1 MLSNKIFLMTLIF
14 MLPIAAVADDKY
26 LWLEDI
32 DGDKSMQWVIQRNK
46 ISDDKLTSTKLYKE
60 LYSQA
65 LTVLN
70 NKSRLP
76 VVTQNGKWLY
86 NFWQDKQHPRGI
98 YRKTTLKQFKTANPK
113 WQTVLDMD
121 EYSNQQEKNYDYHGM
136 TCLQPKGVDCLVFL
150 SPGGGDAIE
159 VREFDLDRHEFIES
173 GYSLPLA
180 KSRISWIDKDTVYVG
195 TDFGIGS
202 MTDSGYPRIIKQWK
216 RGTPLAAAKTLYT
229 ADKKSM
235 SATARRLKDRQ
246 SEIDII
252 SETTSFWSSH
262 KYQLQENKVTILQL
276 PNNAIISGIYQGKLV
291 VSLKKDWEFNHQK
304 FIQGE
309 ILLID
314 IALLKG
320 EKGSI
325 ESIIKP
331 DDKSIIETVDTSKN
345 GLLITILEDVKAKL
359 YRYQKKKNGKWKIQG
374 IPFPDNGALSV
385 TSVDDKTGD
394 FFVQFESFITP
405 PSLYH
410 VKSKTLKPK
419 LIKQQAESFDGSKFK
434 VEQYFSQSNDGTKIP
449 YFVVMNKNTEFNGN
463 NPTHIFSYGGFRNS
477 LTPSY
482 SGSYEAL
489 SGAYGKLWLE
499 RGGVFVL
506 ANIRGGGEYG
516 KAWHDAGRL
525 LNKQNVF
532 DDFIAAAEYLIENN
546 YTSSDYLAIRGG
558 SNGGLLVGAVMTQRP
573 DLMKVALP
581 AVGVLDML
589 RYHTFTAGA
598 GWAYDYGTSEQ
609 SKEMFEYMKGYSPVH
624 NVKEGIQ
631 YPATLVTT
639 GDHDDRVV
647 PAHSFKF
654 AAQLQAKQSGNNP
667 TLIRIETD
675 AGHGAGTPVSKTI
688 EQYADIFGFTLYNM
702 GIKEL
707 KSTYKD

>member
-1 MLSNKIFLMTLIF
+1 MLSNKIFLILLIF
-14 MLPIAAVADDKY
+14 ILPITAIADDKY

-32 DGDKSMQWVIQRNK
+32 DGDKSMQWVLQQNK
-46 ISDDKLTSTKLYKE
+46 ITDDKLTSTKLYKE

-65 LTVLN
+65 LTVLDS
-70 NKSRLP
+70 KSRLP

-86 NFWQDKQHPRGI
+86 NFWQDKLHPRGI

-136 TCLQPKGVDCLVFL
+136 TCLPPKGVDCLVFL
-150 SPGGGDAIE
+150 SPSGGDAIE
-159 VREFDLDRHEFIES
+159 VREFDLEKHEFIED

-195 TDFGIGS
+195 TDFGIAS

-216 RGTPLAAAKTLYT
+216 RGTPLTAAKTLYT

-235 SATARRLKDRQ
+235 SATAMRLTDGQ
-246 SEIDII
+246 SKIDII
-252 SETTSFWSSH
+252 NETTSFWSSQ
-262 KYQLQENKVTILQL
+262 KYQRQENKITSLQL
-276 PNNAIISGIYQGKLV
+276 PTNATISGIYQGKLV
-291 VSLKKDWEFNHQK
+291 VSLKKDWDFNHQQ

-314 IALLKG
+314 IALLRG

-331 DDKSIIETVDTSKN
+331 DDKSIISTVDTSKK

-359 YRYQKKKNGKWKIQG
+359 YRYQKKKNGKWKIQS

-434 VEQYFSQSNDGTKIP
+434 VEQYFSQSIDGTKVP

-516 KAWHDAGRL
+516 PAWHQAALLKNRHKAFEDFESVARDLFKRKITSAQHLGIEGR
-525 LNKQNVF
+525 
-532 DDFIAAAEYLIENN
+532 
-546 YTSSDYLAIRGG
+546 
-558 SNGGLLVGAVMTQRP
+558 SNGGLLVTATMTRHPELYSAVVCGAP
-573 DLMKVALP
+573 LIDMK
-581 AVGVLDML
+581 
-589 RYHTFTAGA
+589 RYNKLLAGA
-598 GWAYDYGTSEQ
+598 SWMGEYGNPDEAD
-609 SKEMFEYMKGYSPVH
+609 MWEYIKTYSPYQ
-624 NVKEGIQ
+624 NVKSDTK
-631 YPATLVTT
+631 YPSIFFYTSTR
-639 GDHDDRVV
+639 DDRVHPGHARKMAAKLLGLDNAV
-647 PAHSFKF
+647 DYYENIEGGHHGFSTNEQLAHRLALSYTH
-654 AAQLQAKQSGNNP
+654 LWS
-667 TLIRIETD
+667 
-675 AGHGAGTPVSKTI
+675 H
-688 EQYADIFGFTLYNM
+688 
-702 GIKEL
+702 L
-707 KSTYKD
+707 K

>member
-1 MLSNKIFLMTLIF
+1 M
-14 MLPIAAVADDKY
+14 
-26 LWLEDI
+26 
-32 DGDKSMQWVIQRNK
+32 
-46 ISDDKLTSTKLYKE
+46 
-60 LYSQA
+60 
-65 LTVLN
+65 
-70 NKSRLP
+70 
-76 VVTQNGKWLY
+76 VTQRGKWLY

-98 YRKTTLKQFKTANPK
+98 YRKTTLRQFKKANPK

-121 EYSNQQEKNYDYHGM
+121 AYSNQREKNYDYHGM
-136 TCLQPKGVDCLVFL
+136 ACLPPKGLDCLVFL
-150 SPGGGDAIE
+150 SPSGGDAIE
-159 VREFDLDRHEFIES
+159 VREFDLEKHEFIEG

-216 RGTPLAAAKTLYT
+216 RGTPLAEAKTLYT
-229 ADKKSM
+229 ADKNSM
-235 SATARRLKDRQ
+235 SATAMRLKDGQ

-252 SETTSFWSSH
+252 NETTSFWSSH
-262 KYQLQENKVTILQL
+262 KYQLQDNKITTLQL
-276 PNNAIISGIYQGKLV
+276 PANAIISGIYQGKLV

-314 IALLKG
+314 IALLRG

-331 DDKSIIETVDTSKN
+331 DDKSIIETVDTSKK

-359 YRYQKKKNGKWKIQG
+359 YRYHKKKNGKWKIQN

-385 TSVDDKTGD
+385 TSVDDETGD

-410 VKSKTLKPK
+410 VKSTNLRPE

-516 KAWHDAGRL
+516 PACHEAALLKNRHKAFEDFESVARDLFKRKITSAQHLGIEGR
-525 LNKQNVF
+525 
-532 DDFIAAAEYLIENN
+532 
-546 YTSSDYLAIRGG
+546 
-558 SNGGLLVGAVMTQRP
+558 SNGGLLVTATMTRHPELYSAVVCGAP
-573 DLMKVALP
+573 LIDMK
-581 AVGVLDML
+581 
-589 RYHTFTAGA
+589 RYNKLLAGA
-598 GWAYDYGTSEQ
+598 SWMGEYGNPDEAD
-609 SKEMFEYMKGYSPVH
+609 MWEYIKTYSPYQ
-624 NVKEGIQ
+624 NVKSDHK
-631 YPATLVTT
+631 YPSIFFYTSTR
-639 GDHDDRVV
+639 DDRVHPGHARKMAAKLLDLGNDV
-647 PAHSFKF
+647 DYYENIEGGHHGFSTNEQLAHRLALSYSH
-654 AAQLQAKQSGNNP
+654 LWS
-667 TLIRIETD
+667 
-675 AGHGAGTPVSKTI
+675 H
-688 EQYADIFGFTLYNM
+688 
-702 GIKEL
+702 L
-707 KSTYKD
+707 K